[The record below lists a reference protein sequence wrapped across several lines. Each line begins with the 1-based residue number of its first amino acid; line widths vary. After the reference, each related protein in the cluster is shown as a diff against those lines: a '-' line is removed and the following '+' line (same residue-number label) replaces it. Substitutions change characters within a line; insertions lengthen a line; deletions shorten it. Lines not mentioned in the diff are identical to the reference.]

1 LPAPENAYSIAYAID
16 EALKAK
22 KNNEEKIVVFNMSGH
37 GFADLSAYQRVF
49 FESQKQSQYV

>member
-22 KNNEEKIVVFNMSGH
+22 KNNEEKIVVFNMSEH

-49 FESQKQSQYV
+49 F